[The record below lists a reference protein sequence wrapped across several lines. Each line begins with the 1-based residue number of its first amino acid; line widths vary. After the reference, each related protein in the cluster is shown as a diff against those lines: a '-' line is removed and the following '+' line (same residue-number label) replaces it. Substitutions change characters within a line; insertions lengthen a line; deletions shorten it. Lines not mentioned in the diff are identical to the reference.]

1 VTYQNL
7 TPLPH
12 VLHNATS
19 FLNPIRV
26 LAVRQPWASLIMFG
40 YKTSVIRTTNTNIR
54 ELIAI
59 HASRSKP
66 LQKDVDWLRSLGL
79 KDDVLNSLP
88 KGVILGTVS
97 LVESYRI
104 ESKNSFKAHVISH
117 MNNPDWYKDGL
128 YAWNMAS
135 PALLDTPIKYTPPRG
150 AIVWS
155 CPKGVIA

>member
-1 VTYQNL
+1 MTYQNL
-7 TPLPH
+7 TSKPH
-12 VLHNATS
+12 VIHNATS

-26 LAVRQPWASLIMFG
+26 LAVRQPWASLILLG
-40 YKTSVIRTTNTNIR
+40 YKTSEIRTTNTNIR
-54 ELIAI
+54 ERIAI

-66 LQKDVDWLRSLGL
+66 LKKDVDWLRSLGL
-79 KDDVLNSLP
+79 QDDDLNSLP

-104 ESKNSFKAHVISH
+104 ESKNSFKVHAIDH

-128 YAWNMAS
+128 YAWKMAA
-135 PALLDTPIKYTPPRG
+135 PHLLDTPIEYMPPRG

>member
-1 VTYQNL
+1 MNGQIL
-7 TPLPH
+7 TSKPH
-12 VLHNATS
+12 VLHNATC

-26 LAVRQPWASLIMFG
+26 LAVRQPWASLIVLG
-40 YKTSVIRTTNTNIR
+40 YKTSEIRTTNTNIR
-54 ELIAI
+54 ERIAI

-66 LQKDVDWLRSLGL
+66 LKKDVDWLRSLEL

-88 KGVILGTVS
+88 KGAILGTVS

-104 ESKNSFKAHVISH
+104 ESKNSFKAHVIAH

-128 YAWNMAS
+128 YSWEMGA
-135 PALLDTPIKYTPPRG
+135 PHLLDTPIEYTPPRG

-155 CPKGVIA
+155 CPKGVIS